1 MSANR
6 VSTRL
11 SRSTGSPHIGTDLR
25 DATVIVADARTSVGP
40 EVVEQLRADRY
51 RATLARTVEHARS
64 LSRSRSVRAIVL
76 GELDAPEDALGL
88 LCEIRRGDDPSRHG
102 AADREAIDD
111 GADGPVWDKHVPAI
125 VLSPGENQL
134 ELLRAFEM
142 GADDFVGQVRE
153 GRVGVY
159 YFELRARLRAILRR
173 AEASSSR
180 KRLLRIGS
188 LEIDTEARL
197 VHVDRAPVA
206 LCRLEFELLAYL
218 SQNPN
223 GVCSKQE
230 LLQAVW
236 EQHCVSAMRTVDSH
250 ASRLRR
256 KLAAAG
262 APGLVVNVRGVGY
275 RLL

>member
-11 SRSTGSPHIGTDLR
+11 SRSTGSPHIGTDLC

-64 LSRSRSVRAIVL
+64 LSRARPVRAIVL

-88 LCEIRRGDDPSRHG
+88 LCEIRRGEDPPG
-102 AADREAIDD
+102 QAAIDREAIDG
-111 GADGPVWDKHVPAI
+111 GASGLVWDKWVPAI
-125 VLSPGENQL
+125 VLSAGEDQL

-142 GADDFVGQVRE
+142 GADDFVGRVRE
-153 GRVGVY
+153 GQVGAY

-173 AEASSSR
+173 AEASSR

-197 VHVDRAPVA
+197 VHVARAPVA

-218 SQNPN
+218 SQKPN

-230 LLQAVW
+230 LLQAIW
-236 EQHCVSAMRTVDSH
+236 EQRCGSARRTVDSH

>member
-1 MSANR
+1 
-6 VSTRL
+6 L
-11 SRSTGSPHIGTDLR
+11 
-25 DATVIVADARTSVGP
+25 
-40 EVVEQLRADRY
+40 
-51 RATLARTVEHARS
+51 
-64 LSRSRSVRAIVL
+64 VL
-76 GELDAPEDALGL
+76 GLVVAPLYGLGL
-88 LCEIRRGDDPSRHG
+88 MCFFGGGDDPARLGG
-102 AADREAIDD
+102 AYGDPLDD

-153 GRVGVY
+153 GGVGVY